1 MDPKQISFSHLCH
14 SPLDSGYCIFLLL
27 SSKISFV
34 IGTFIFKA
42 SSLQT
47 TARPKETSST
57 APVWGLEVNRREDTG
72 TGLLGTGISTVDMR
86 QGSRAYLWKAPFL
99 RYIWAAFEQGQM
111 AGGMSGDKQME
122 KPQSQALFIL
132 ESGEKGSFLLPQR
145 CCSTD

>member
-14 SPLDSGYCIFLLL
+14 SPLDSGYCIFLLF

-72 TGLLGTGISTVDMR
+72 TGLLGTGEFLQWIWGKAQELTCEKLLFLDIFE
-86 QGSRAYLWKAPFL
+86 QPLSRAKWLEETEVWWQANGRTPIPSSFYL
-99 RYIWAAFEQGQM
+99 
-111 AGGMSGDKQME
+111 
-122 KPQSQALFIL
+122 
-132 ESGEKGSFLLPQR
+132 GEWGERVIPSPSAML
-145 CCSTD
+145 